1 MQSRQLLLECFACQ
15 IFNSDISFTSTSTSS
30 FITSVKSVQK
40 SYQSPRAQSEKTL
53 WRLEIILRS
62 IFIMKRAGIF
72 HDSANNRG
80 SWSRKS
86 DCVTLG
92 KLQDDMLPH
101 TRRKNSLDSQS
112 AFCTH
117 SAVCSLHFVPSLHY
131 LSCLQSKVCI
141 LYWRVSVAPIQFI
154 FDYSYSHNTH
164 NLPQNSCVW
173 VNSTFSFFAVLIF
186 FFPFVKM

>member
-15 IFNSDISFTSTSTSS
+15 IFNSDISFTSTSTST
-30 FITSVKSVQK
+30 FITLVKSVQK
-40 SYQSPRAQSEKTL
+40 SHQPPRAQSEKTL

-92 KLQDDMLPH
+92 KLQDDMLSH

-117 SAVCSLHFVPSLHY
+117 SAVCSQHFVPGLRFVSG
-131 LSCLQSKVCI
+131 LQSACCTNRYPWHQFFLVLVTVIRTTPSMYHKISVCELI
-141 LYWRVSVAPIQFI
+141 RHFR
-154 FDYSYSHNTH
+154 
-164 NLPQNSCVW
+164 
-173 VNSTFSFFAVLIF
+173 SF
-186 FFPFVKM
+186 PR

>member
-1 MQSRQLLLECFACQ
+1 MIIRTTCKAVNCFSNVSRVKYS
-15 IFNSDISFTSTSTSS
+15 IVTSHLHLHLSL
-30 FITSVKSVQK
+30 SVQK
-40 SYQSPRAQSEKTL
+40 SHQPPRAQSEKTL

-117 SAVCSLHFVPSLHY
+117 SAVCSQHFVPSLHFV
-131 LSCLQSKVCI
+131 SGLQSACCTGTRGTNVLVLVTVIRTTQSKYHKISVCELI
-141 LYWRVSVAPIQFI
+141 RHFR
-154 FDYSYSHNTH
+154 
-164 NLPQNSCVW
+164 
-173 VNSTFSFFAVLIF
+173 SF
-186 FFPFVKM
+186 PR

>member
-1 MQSRQLLLECFACQ
+1 MDHVQSCRLFLECCACL
-15 IFNSDISFTSTSTSS
+15 IFTSDISFTST
-30 FITSVKSVQK
+30 FITLVKPVQTSHQPTCK
-40 SYQSPRAQSEKTL
+40 VR
-53 WRLEIILRS
+53 RLYEDLKLYYDQFS
-62 IFIMKRAGIF
+62 LGNGSGIF
-72 HDSANNRG
+72 QNSANNRE
-80 SWSRKS
+80 SWPRRS

-92 KLQDDMLPH
+92 KLSDDMLSH
-101 TRRKNSLDSQS
+101 TGRKNSLDSQS

-164 NLPQNSCVW
+164 NLPQNTCVW

>member
-15 IFNSDISFTSTSTSS
+15 IFNSDISFTSTSTST
-30 FITSVKSVQK
+30 FITLVKSVQK
-40 SYQSPRAQSEKTL
+40 SHQPPRAQSEKTL

-117 SAVCSLHFVPSLHY
+117 SAVCSQHFVPSLRF
-131 LSCLQSKVCI
+131 LSGLQSACCTNR
-141 LYWRVSVAPIQFI
+141 YPWHQYFSFGH
-154 FDYSYSHNTH
+154 SYSHNTL
-164 NLPQNSCVW
+164 NVPQNICVW
-173 VNSTFSFFAVLIF
+173 VNSTFSFFSALIH
-186 FFPFVKM
+186 FFPFVRM